1 MSNLKFN
8 TSGINAVIGG
18 TLLVTGTCIGAG
30 MLGIPVKTSPFG
42 LIPSY
47 MALIGVWFVM
57 SFTALV
63 FLEVSLLFP
72 GDTNFISMAN
82 KTLGNSGKK
91 VAWIT
96 YLLFLYSLMAAYT
109 SGGTTLLADIF
120 RIKITS
126 LNLLLLFLCGFVAPF
141 AIVVYFGA
149 KKVDFVNRVL
159 IAGLAIAFFTIVFF
173 GLRAYPHELNL
184 YGKNNKYILAVVPL
198 LVTSFGFHLLIP
210 TLKYYLKNNVK
221 HLRLA
226 IIFGSLI
233 PLFIYSLW
241 VYIAFSRVPVTGDN
255 SLTQMLL
262 RGNNPGELLAKAIG
276 DGLPAVSYG
285 VEFFTFFA
293 LTSSFIGVSLGLFD
307 FFADGLQVR
316 RTKIGRLKL
325 AFLTFIPPAVFTV
338 SYPQG
343 FMLALGYAG
352 VFAAV
357 LLIIYPALM
366 AWFARY
372 KKGLITT
379 YTAPGGKLLLL
390 LSIVFG
396 VGVIMTEILSKIGY
410 FATV

>member
-1 MSNLKFN
+1 MSKALN
-8 TSGINAVIGG
+8 SVIGG

-30 MLGIPVKTSPFG
+30 MLGIPVKTSPLG
-42 LIPSY
+42 LIPSIG
-47 MALIGVWFVM
+47 ALAAVWLVM
-57 SFTALV
+57 VFTALL

-72 GDTNFISMAN
+72 GETNFISMAN
-82 KTLGNSGKK
+82 KTLGIVGKK

-109 SGGTTLLADIF
+109 SGGTTLLADIL

-126 LNLLLLFLCGFVAPF
+126 LNLLLLFLFGFVVPF
-141 AIVVYFGA
+141 AVVVYLGA

-159 IAGLAIAFFTIVFF
+159 IAGLAIAFFTIIFF
-173 GLRAYPHELNL
+173 GLRSYPRELSL
-184 YGKNNKYILAVVPL
+184 YGSTNKYFLAVIPL

-233 PLFIYSLW
+233 PLFIYSVW
-241 VYIAFSRVPVTGDN
+241 VYIAFSRVPVLGEH
-255 SLTQMLL
+255 SLTTMLI
-262 RGNNPGELLAKAIG
+262 RGDNPGELLAKAIG
-276 DGLPAVSYG
+276 DGIPAVSYG

-307 FFADGLQVR
+307 FFADGLSIK
-316 RTKIGRLKL
+316 RTTSGKLKL
-325 AFLTFIPPAVFTV
+325 AGFTFLPPAIFTV
-338 SYPQG
+338 TYPQG

-352 VFAAV
+352 VFAAI

-372 KKGLITT
+372 KKNFISEYL
-379 YTAPGGKLLLL
+379 APGGKMFLI
-390 LSIVFG
+390 LSMLFGFIVILAEILAEM
-396 VGVIMTEILSKIGY
+396 GVI
-410 FATV
+410 AAV